1 MTKRI
6 LLAGF
11 LGGLTLFL
19 WEFIAHDILP
29 LGEAGVR
36 ALPNERAIQDAIK
49 DSVRDPA
56 FYIFPAPDLRP
67 GMSADQKGQAQQ
79 TMMRRMQTEPSGIM
93 VVYPRGRNLQFP
105 MALGSQLA
113 GDLIAMLLC
122 GLLLGYAPM
131 KGYLSRVGFVATIG
145 LIPTLQVDMPQ
156 WTWYGFPS
164 EFFAAQ
170 FMVHFIGFFL
180 AGLILARIFRP
191 ASL

>member
-6 LLAGF
+6 LLAGL
-11 LGGLTLFL
+11 LGGLALFL
-19 WEFIAHDILP
+19 WEFVAHDILP

-49 DSVRDPA
+49 DNVREPA
-56 FYIFPAPDLRP
+56 FYIFPAPELRP
-67 GMSADQKGQAQQ
+67 GMTADQKNQAQQ

-93 VVYPRGRNLQFP
+93 VVYPRGRLLQFP

-122 GLLLGYAPM
+122 ALLLAYAPM
-131 KGYLSRVGFVATIG
+131 KAYFSRVGFVATIG

-164 EFFAAQ
+164 DFFAAQ
-170 FMVHFIGFFL
+170 FMVHFVGFFL
-180 AGLILARIFRP
+180 AGLILGRIFRP
-191 ASL
+191 